1 MEFNQITTAE
11 DYRIEQIYSAYTTS
25 FPEDERRDFSKFTQ
39 LFTHPTVRAFSVLH
53 DNNNIG
59 YVVIWQLSDFIF
71 VEHFEVFSEFR
82 NQKLG
87 SEILDYLK
95 KNYPRIVLEIE
106 PEHLN
111 ENSKRRFSFYQN
123 NGFNLLDEMYVQP
136 SYGDGKSKLN
146 LWLLGN
152 FNPTNLAELKDEIY
166 DTVYH

>member
-1 MEFNQITTAE
+1 M
-11 DYRIEQIYSAYTTS
+11 
-25 FPEDERRDFSKFTQ
+25 
-39 LFTHPTVRAFSVLH
+39 
-53 DNNNIG
+53 
-59 YVVIWQLSDFIF
+59 
-71 VEHFEVFSEFR
+71 EHFEIFSEFR
-82 NQKLG
+82 NRKLG

-123 NGFNLLDEMYVQP
+123 NGFNLLDEMYIQP